1 MTVVIANDYHARTAL
16 EQARILCKTRDEA
29 LKEDIRALRI
39 GILNIM
45 PKAETYEFNL
55 IHPLGRSIMQIEPVW
70 IRLENHNY
78 SSSNQDHIDK
88 LYCTFEEA
96 IHQQHLDGLI
106 LTGAPVEDIPF
117 EEITYWDEIKRILK
131 YAGHNISSTMGICW
145 GGLALAK
152 FLGIPIEVY
161 PKKLFGVFES
171 INLDRQHRITGE
183 IDDRFWCPQSRFA
196 GIADH
201 IMEIERE
208 KGNIN
213 LLAYSDK
220 GGYFIFETPD
230 QRFIMHLGH
239 PEYPSRRLI
248 EEALR
253 DLKMNRTDVETP
265 ENFDINQPI
274 NRWRGHRTEF
284 FSQWIKYIHESTTY

>member
-16 EQARILCKTRDEA
+16 EQARIQCKTSDEA
-29 LKEDIRALRI
+29 NQEDIRALRI

-55 IHPLGRSIMQIEPVW
+55 IHPLGRSIMQIEPIW

-78 SSSNQDHIDK
+78 SSSNQNHIDK

-131 YAGHNISSTMGICW
+131 YASHNISSTLGICW
-145 GGLALAK
+145 GGLALAN
-152 FLGIPIEVY
+152 FLEIPIEVY
-161 PKKLFGVFES
+161 PKKMFGVFES

-183 IDDRFWCPQSRFA
+183 MDDRFWCPQSRFA
-196 GIADH
+196 GIADNL
-201 IMEIERE
+201 MELERE

-213 LLAYSDK
+213 LLAHADK
-220 GGYFIFETPD
+220 IGYVIFETPD
-230 QRFIMHLGH
+230 HRFLMHLGH
-239 PEYPSRRLI
+239 PEYPSRRLV

-253 DLKMNRTDVETP
+253 DRTLARPDVGPP
-265 ENFDINQPI
+265 ENFDIDQPV

-284 FSQWIKYIHESTTY
+284 FSQWIKYVHETTSY

>member
-1 MTVVIANDYHARTAL
+1 MTVVIANDYPARMAL
-16 EQARILCKTRDEA
+16 EQARILCKTCEEA
-29 LKEDIRALRI
+29 NKEDIRALRI

-55 IHPLGRSIMQIEPVW
+55 VHPLGRSIMQIEPVW

-78 SSSNQDHIDK
+78 SSSNQNHIDK

-96 IHQQHLDGLI
+96 IHHQHLDGLI

-117 EEITYWDEIKRILK
+117 EEITYWDEIKRILR
-131 YAGHNISSTMGICW
+131 YASHNISSTLGICW

-152 FLGIPIEVY
+152 FLDIPIEVY
-161 PKKLFGVFES
+161 PKKLFGVFETN
-171 INLDRQHRITGE
+171 NLDRYHRITGE
-183 IDDRFWCPQSRFA
+183 MDDRFWCPQSRFA
-196 GIADH
+196 GIADNL
-201 IMEIERE
+201 MELEQE

-213 LLAYSDK
+213 LLAYTEK
-220 GGYFIFETPD
+220 VGYIIFETPD
-230 QRFIMHLGH
+230 HRFLMHLGH
-239 PEYPSRRLI
+239 PEYPSRRLV

-253 DLKMNRTDVETP
+253 DRKLARPDVGSP
-265 ENFDINQPI
+265 ENFDIDQPV

-284 FSQWIKYIHESTTY
+284 FSQWIKYVHETTSY

>member
-16 EQARILCKTRDEA
+16 EQARIRCKTREEA
-29 LKEDIRALRI
+29 SQEDIRALRI

-70 IRLENHNY
+70 IRLENHDY

-88 LYCTFEEA
+88 LYRTFEEA
-96 IHQQHLDGLI
+96 VHQQHLDGLI
-106 LTGAPVEDIPF
+106 LTGAPVEDLPF

-131 YAGHNISSTMGICW
+131 YASHNISSTLGICW

-152 FLGIPIEVY
+152 FLDIPIEIY
-161 PKKLFGVFES
+161 TKKLFGVFET
-171 INLDRQHRITGE
+171 INLDRHHRITGE
-183 IDDRFWCPQSRFA
+183 MDDRFWCPQSRFA
-196 GIADH
+196 GIADNL
-201 IMEIERE
+201 IELERE

-213 LLAYSDK
+213 LLAYADK
-220 GGYFIFETPD
+220 VGYVIFETPD

-239 PEYPSRRLI
+239 PEYPSRRLV

-253 DLKMNRTDVETP
+253 DRKLARSDVDPP
-265 ENFDINQPI
+265 ENFDIEQPV
-274 NRWRGHRTEF
+274 NCWRGHRTEF
-284 FSQWIKYIHESTTY
+284 FSQWIKYVHETTTY

>member
-16 EQARILCKTRDEA
+16 EQARIQCKTSEEA
-29 LKEDIRALRI
+29 NQEDIRALRI

-78 SSSNQDHIDK
+78 SSSNQNHIDK

-96 IHQQHLDGLI
+96 IHHQPLDGLI

-131 YAGHNISSTMGICW
+131 YASHNISSTLGICW

-152 FLGIPIEVY
+152 FLDISIEVY
-161 PKKLFGVFES
+161 PKKLFGIFETN
-171 INLDRQHRITGE
+171 NLDRHHRITGE
-183 IDDRFWCPQSRFA
+183 MDDRFWCPQSRFA
-196 GIADH
+196 GIDDNL
-201 IMEIERE
+201 MELERE

-213 LLAYSDK
+213 LLAYVDK
-220 GGYFIFETPD
+220 VGYVIFETPD
-230 QRFIMHLGH
+230 HRFLMHLGH
-239 PEYPSRRLI
+239 PEYPSRRLV

-253 DLKMNRTDVETP
+253 DRKLARPDVGSP
-265 ENFDINQPI
+265 ENFDIDQPV

-284 FSQWIKYIHESTTY
+284 FSQWIKYVHETTTY

>member
-1 MTVVIANDYHARTAL
+1 MTIVISNDYHARTAL
-16 EQARILCKTRDEA
+16 EQARVQCKTKGEA

-55 IHPLGRSIMQIEPVW
+55 MHPLGRSIMQIEPVW

-78 SSSNQDHIDK
+78 SSSNQTHIDN

-96 IHQQHLDGLI
+96 IHNQHLDGLI
-106 LTGAPVEDIPF
+106 LTGAPVENIPF
-117 EEITYWDEIKRILK
+117 EEINYWSEIKRILK
-131 YAGHNISSTMGICW
+131 YATHNISSTLGICW

-152 FLGIPIEVY
+152 TIGIPIEIY

-171 INLDRQHRITGE
+171 VNLDRQHRITGE

-196 GIADH
+196 GITDNV
-201 IMEIERE
+201 IELERE
-208 KGNIN
+208 KGNVN
-213 LLAYSDK
+213 LLAYSEEI
-220 GGYFIFETPD
+220 GYTIFETPD
-230 QRFIMHLGH
+230 HRFLMHLGH
-239 PEYPSRRLI
+239 PEYPSRRLV
-248 EEALR
+248 EESLR
-253 DLKMNRTDVETP
+253 DRKLARPDVDPP
-265 ENFDINQPI
+265 ENFDIELPV

-284 FSQWIKYIHESTTY
+284 FSQWIKYLHESTSY

>member
-16 EQARILCKTRDEA
+16 EHARIRCKTREEA
-29 LKEDIRALRI
+29 DQEDIRALRI

-78 SSSNQDHIDK
+78 ASSNQDHIDK
-88 LYCTFEEA
+88 LYRTFEEA
-96 IHQQHLDGLI
+96 VHHQHLDGLI
-106 LTGAPVEDIPF
+106 LTGAPVEDLPF

-131 YAGHNISSTMGICW
+131 YASHNISSTLGICW

-152 FLGIPIEVY
+152 FLDIPIEIY
-161 PKKLFGVFES
+161 AKKLFGVFET
-171 INLDRQHRITGE
+171 INLDRHHRITGE
-183 IDDRFWCPQSRFA
+183 MDDRFWCPQSRFA
-196 GIADH
+196 GIADNL
-201 IMEIERE
+201 MELERE

-213 LLAYSDK
+213 LLAYADK
-220 GGYFIFETPD
+220 VGYVIFETPN

-239 PEYPSRRLI
+239 PEYPSRRLV

-253 DLKMNRTDVETP
+253 DKKLARSDVGPP
-265 ENFDINQPI
+265 ENFDIEQPI
-274 NRWRGHRTEF
+274 NRWRGHRSEF
-284 FSQWIKYIHESTTY
+284 FSQWIKYVHETTTY

>member
-1 MTVVIANDYHARTAL
+1 MTVVITNDYHARTAL
-16 EQARILCKTRDEA
+16 EYARIHCKTKNEA

-78 SSSNQDHIDK
+78 SSSNQTHIDN

-96 IHQQHLDGLI
+96 IHHHHLDGLI

-117 EEITYWDEIKRILK
+117 EEINYWSEIKRILK
-131 YAGHNISSTMGICW
+131 YASHNISSTLGICW

-152 FLGIPIEVY
+152 VLGIPIEVY

-171 INLDRQHRITGE
+171 LNLDRQHRITGE

-196 GIADH
+196 GIADSV
-201 IMEIERE
+201 IELERE
-208 KGNIN
+208 QGNIN
-213 LLAYSDK
+213 LLAYSEDV
-220 GGYFIFETPD
+220 GYTIFETPD
-230 QRFIMHLGH
+230 HRFLMHLGH
-239 PEYPSRRLI
+239 PEYPSRRLV
-248 EEALR
+248 EESLR
-253 DLKMNRTDVETP
+253 DQKLARPDVEP
-265 ENFDINQPI
+265 PKNFDIEQPV

-284 FSQWIKYIHESTTY
+284 FSQWIKYLHETTTY